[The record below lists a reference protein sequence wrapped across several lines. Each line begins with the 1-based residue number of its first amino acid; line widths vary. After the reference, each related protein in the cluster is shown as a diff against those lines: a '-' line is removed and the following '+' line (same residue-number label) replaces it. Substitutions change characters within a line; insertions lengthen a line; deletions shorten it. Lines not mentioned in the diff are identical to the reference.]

1 MKIKNLP
8 KFIYSGL
15 ALLAVIFFLSV
26 FMGEFSPRSSQGGKF
41 KNNYSTPRIGQTGV
55 DGEAMTI
62 KLTDNFFNEEI
73 FFNAV
78 EKAKKTGAKDNT
90 QAIIVPHHLV
100 AAEYIAKLIKEA
112 SGRPINKVVI
122 IGPNHNNIGTT
133 PLITAKAD
141 WETPFGSLN
150 YDSMLVNKFLAD
162 FNGNSY
168 PEVFTNEHSIGAIIP
183 FVKYYLKNI
192 RVVPIVV
199 SSYVRYSDIEK
210 LSEWLNEN
218 IDSNT
223 LLVYS
228 IDFSHYL
235 RKEEADQKDE
245 VTKALIIEKDIG
257 KILKLNNDNV
267 DSPGILA
274 LSLMHATDRGLK
286 TNFVYQGNSFDF
298 AAIKPEA
305 TTSYFGISFQNE

>member
-1 MKIKNLP
+1 MRIKILP

-15 ALLAVIFFLSV
+15 ILLAVIFSVSV
-26 FMGEFSPRSSQGGKF
+26 FLGEFSPRFSQSGKF
-41 KNNYSTPRIGQTGV
+41 KNNYPGEVGQAGA
-55 DGEAMTI
+55 DGKAMII
-62 KLTDNFFNEEI
+62 KLADNFFNREV

-78 EKAKKTGAKDNT
+78 EKAEKTGVKDNI
-90 QAIIVPHHLV
+90 QAVIVPHHLV
-100 AAEYIAKLIKEA
+100 VAEYIAKLIKEA
-112 SGRPINKVVI
+112 SGRPINKAVI
-122 IGPNHNNIGTT
+122 IGPNHNNIGTS
-133 PLITAKAD
+133 PLITAKID

-150 YDSMLVNKFLAD
+150 YDPMLVNKFLAD

-199 SSYVRYSDIEK
+199 SSYVQYSDIEK

-223 LLVYS
+223 LVIYS

-235 RKEEADQKDE
+235 REEEADQKDE

-257 KILKLNNDNV
+257 KILKLDNDYV

-274 LSLMHATDRGLK
+274 LSLMHATNRELK
-286 TNFVYQGNSFDF
+286 INFVYQGNSFDF

-305 TTSYFGISFQNE
+305 TTSYFGISFQNK